1 MAWDL
6 GKLFATMKKGMLDDK
21 GLFQGGEEGRML
33 GRAKDFIEGRTASY
47 DPSMASDNELSVQA
61 REFAKNMDVG
71 NKDDVLEMQRMLNQ
85 LGFKDFEG
93 NELTVDGM
101 LGDKTLS
108 ALRMLQGGSDDE
120 QQGPGPWSYG
130 EPEVDI
136 WGSSGKYAS
145 NRAFKNLFDLNKYTG
160 PGSGDP
166 LDPNLYKRK
175 ENKDIK
181 RFKGKGSPGPWSD
194 GSGY

>member
-6 GKLFATMKKGMLDDK
+6 GKLFETMKSGMAGAGKGGMTDDK
-21 GLFQGGEEGRML
+21 GLFQGGEEGRL
-33 GRAKDFIEGRTASY
+33 FGRLRDKLENRETSY
-47 DPSMASDNELSVQA
+47 DPGMEDNNELSVHAKDFA
-61 REFAKNMDVG
+61 RNMDVG
-71 NKDDVLEMQRMLNQ
+71 NKDDVLEMQNMLNQ
-85 LGFKDFEG
+85 LGIKDHEG
-93 NELTVDGM
+93 NELAADGM

-108 ALRMLQGGSDDE
+108 ALRLLQGGSDDE

-136 WGSSGKYAS
+136 WGSGGKYAS
-145 NRAFKNLFDLNKYTG
+145 NKAF
-160 PGSGDP
+160 
-166 LDPNLYKRK
+166 KRK